1 MRPAVGGEHRTIEA
15 FLIDYPGNDLYGKNV
30 VLALDERL
38 REERN
43 FDSLDALKAQ
53 IALDVA
59 KAAAREM
66 A

>member
-1 MRPAVGGEHRTIEA
+1 VRPAVSGTDRTIEA
-15 FLIDYPGNDLYGKNV
+15 YLLDYLGNDLYGKGV
-30 VLALDERL
+30 VLSLLKRL

-59 KAAAREM
+59 EAALVKR
-66 A
+66 